1 MIPRFLHEQVK
12 ETLLRRDK
20 IVVVYGPRQVGKTTL
35 IKGVLEELP
44 FKSLYVDADFANI
57 REVFSS
63 RDLSAMQEVIG
74 RHELLFLDEAQNIR
88 DVGVALKLLHD
99 HLPSLK
105 IIASGSSSFE
115 LANKISEPLTGRTK
129 TYFLYPVSMGELAL
143 LHTPFELKQQ
153 LSKYLTYGMYPEVLM
168 LEGRQEK
175 IAHLKELSSAYL
187 YKDVLQLASIKHS
200 DKIYKLLQ
208 LLAYQTGSLVSLEEV
223 GKSLG
228 MDRKTVEHY
237 IDLLEK
243 SFIIFRL
250 SAYSRNLRK
259 EISKR
264 SKIYFYDLGI
274 RNALLDNFNEPELR
288 QDIGAMWEN
297 FLIVERFKKR
307 HYSQAYGK
315 SYFWR
320 TYSGAEL
327 DYVEEYDGQLH
338 GYEFKWKKRRK
349 RLPKSW
355 LEGYAGAT
363 YQLIDRDNFL
373 DFVL

>member
-74 RHELLFLDEAQNIR
+74 QYELLFLDEAQNIR

-168 LEGRQEK
+168 LEGRQDK

-315 SYFWR
+315 AYFWR

-327 DYVEEYDGQLH
+327 DYVEDYDGQVH

-349 RLPKSW
+349 RPPKSW
-355 LEGYAGAT
+355 LEGYPGAT
-363 YQLIDRDNFL
+363 YRMIDRDGFL